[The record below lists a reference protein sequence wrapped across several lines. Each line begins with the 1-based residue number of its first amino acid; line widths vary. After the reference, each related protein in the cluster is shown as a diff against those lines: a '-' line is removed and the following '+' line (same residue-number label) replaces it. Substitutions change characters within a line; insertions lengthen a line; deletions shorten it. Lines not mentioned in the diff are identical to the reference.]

1 MPGKYDK
8 GFVKGIGLR
17 PVSMCAY
24 ALRVRVREKMAF
36 YLSSLAVSM
45 CA

>member
-1 MPGKYDK
+1 MV
-8 GFVKGIGLR
+8 GFLVVVSLSR

-24 ALRVRVREKMAF
+24 ALRVRVREKMAP
-36 YLSSLAVSM
+36 YLSSLTVSM